1 MRLLVT
7 RPQAQAVEWVEM
19 LRAQGVDAQALP
31 LIAIEPQAE
40 PAAAAA
46 WTQLSEHGLLVFVSP
61 NAVERFFAL
70 KPAGAIWPED
80 TRAASTGPGTTRALR
95 DAGVPASAIVE
106 PPPDAEQFDS
116 PALWRRLGKM
126 PWHGTRVLVLRGDG
140 GRDWL
145 ADQLRAAGA
154 TVAFVQ
160 VYRRAVPTL
169 TDAERALLSD
179 AMSAPAQTVWLFSSS
194 QAVDH
199 LRQLVPQAAWGAA
212 HAWAT
217 HPRIAD
223 TARSLGFGTLQTVAP
238 TSTAVVAAWRASIQ
252 SSAP

>member
-7 RPQAQAVEWVEM
+7 RPEAQAIEWVEM
-19 LRAQGVDAQALP
+19 LRAQGVDAHALP

-46 WTQLSEHGLLVFVSP
+46 WVQLADHGLLVFVSP

-70 KPAGAIWPED
+70 KPAGATWPDD

-95 DAGVPASAIVE
+95 DAGVPAVAIVE

-116 PALWRRLGKM
+116 QSLWRCLGTI

-160 VYRRAVPTL
+160 LYRRAVPTL
-169 TDAERALLSD
+169 SDAQRALLAD
-179 AMSAPAQTVWLFSSS
+179 ALAAPAQTMWLFSSS

-199 LRQLVPQAAWGAA
+199 LRQLVPQASWAEAT
-212 HAWAT
+212 AWAT

-223 TARSLGFGTLQTVAP
+223 TARALGFGAVSTVAP
-238 TSTAVVAAWRASIQ
+238 TPTDVVAAWRGSIQ